1 MMTNAQP
8 TNETPLDMQGALV
21 THGATGFRPTSIVP
35 RSQRASKSALA
46 AARGGIV
53 GQSLVFILIRAYNMK
68 CSLTSPKAKDPLSAC
83 NAAGPS
89 NTPRRISPMVRLRY
103 TTDSITHLANPNP
116 SDTQFER
123 TVSRLAVL

>member
-1 MMTNAQP
+1 MPESRRNISYANALLRE
-8 TNETPLDMQGALV
+8 N
-21 THGATGFRPTSIVP
+21 
-35 RSQRASKSALA
+35 
-46 AARGGIV
+46 V
-53 GQSLVFILIRAYNMK
+53 GQLLVNSSKRDYNME
-68 CSLTSPKAKDPLSAC
+68 CSFTPSKAKDPLSAC

-123 TVSRLAVL
+123 TVCVMAVSL